1 MIVVNAFIFD
11 LDGVIVDTA
20 RHHFAAWQSLANEL
34 AIPFTT
40 EDNDRL
46 KGVSRVDSLEYIL
59 RKGNLVLDSGTK
71 LQLMAKKNAAYLE
84 MAESTG
90 PNDVLIGV
98 LPLLDELASRGVK
111 IGLGSSSKNAR
122 MILQKLDLI
131 DRFSTI
137 VDGNNITLS
146 KPDPEVFFKA
156 ANAMGFDPN
165 ECLVIEDAQS
175 GVDAALTG
183 GFHVVGVGSGLKNA
197 HMRYESLEGVD
208 IDRIMEGLNSKN

>member
-1 MIVVNAFIFD
+1 MIAVNAFIFD

-90 PNDVLIGV
+90 PTDVLIGV
-98 LPLLDELASRGVK
+98 LPLFDELSSRGVK

-183 GFHVVGVGSGLKNA
+183 GFHVIGVGSGLENA
-197 HMRYESLEGVD
+197 HMRYESLEGVN

>member
-1 MIVVNAFIFD
+1 MIAVKAFIFD

-59 RKGNLVLDSGTK
+59 RKGNLILDSGTK

-90 PNDVLIGV
+90 PSDVLIGV
-98 LPLLDELASRGVK
+98 VPLLDELASKGLK

-122 MILQKLDLI
+122 MILRKLDLI

-137 VDGNNITLS
+137 VDGNITLS
-146 KPDPEVFFKA
+146 KPDPEVFIKA
-156 ANAMGFDPN
+156 ANAMGFDPH

-175 GVDAALTG
+175 GVDAALIG
-183 GFHVVGVGSGLKNA
+183 GFHVLGVGSGLEKA
-197 HMRYESLEGVD
+197 HMRFESLEGVD
-208 IDRIMEGLNSKN
+208 IDRIMEDLNSKH

>member
-1 MIVVNAFIFD
+1 
-11 LDGVIVDTA
+11 
-20 RHHFAAWQSLANEL
+20 
-34 AIPFTT
+34 
-40 EDNDRL
+40 
-46 KGVSRVDSLEYIL
+46 
-59 RKGNLVLDSGTK
+59 
-71 LQLMAKKNAAYLE
+71 

-90 PNDVLIGV
+90 PTDVLIGV
-98 LPLLDELASRGVK
+98 LPLLDELSSRGVK

-183 GFHVVGVGSGLKNA
+183 GFHVIGVGSGLENA
-197 HMRYESLEGVD
+197 HMRYESLEGVN